1 MITFLT
7 DENNNIIASEKI
19 ETADS
24 IDAIKL
30 DIKHLLLM
38 FKTEYPFDLS
48 MGLEWYGLGSKN
60 NKPAITHAVSNRIL
74 EDKRI
79 RNIQKIEV
87 SFRGREMT
95 INATLNTIAGVIN
108 V

>member
-1 MITFLT
+1 MVTFNV
-7 DENNNIIASEKI
+7 DKDNNIIADERIQLAEGI
-19 ETADS
+19 E
-24 IDAIKL
+24 AIKQ